1 MEIDLTAM
9 GVREVLPAPAISAFP
24 SVNQDVAV
32 VVDADVPASSVE
44 AALVSGGGDL
54 LESVRLFDI
63 YTGSQLGEGRKS
75 LAYALT
81 FRADDRT
88 LTEDEASQWRMAA
101 VDAAAKAVGA
111 SLRG

>member
-1 MEIDLTAM
+1 M
-9 GVREVLPAPAISAFP
+9 
-24 SVNQDVAV
+24 NQDVAL
-32 VVDADVPASSVE
+32 VVDTAVPASTVE
-44 AALVSGGGDL
+44 AALLAGGGDL
-54 LESVRLFDI
+54 LEGVRLFDI

-88 LTEDEASQWRMAA
+88 LTEDEASQWRNAA
-101 VDAAAKAVGA
+101 VEAAEKAVGA